1 MRQCDDVE
9 VACRRCEDVNLAH
22 NGFDVRHL
30 EALHA
35 RLQGADGIDLGHDD
49 TGTRSPQ
56 GEGAALANIAIST
69 HPHTPSPPLYHSTPL
84 P

>member
-9 VACRRCEDVNLAH
+9 VACRRCEDVNFAH

-49 TGTRSPQ
+49 TGTRS
-56 GEGAALANIAIST
+56 ISDVSMFLRRSS
-69 HPHTPSPPLYHSTPL
+69 SPRVGL
-84 P
+84 